1 MFGYRDLTFTSLQM
15 NLEKIF
21 QDKNIKR
28 AQEKIISN
36 IINKHINP
44 YQVPQHFYPYCP
56 CFTHYIKEGFS
67 AEDHNI
73 TKLL

>member
-1 MFGYRDLTFTSLQM
+1 MFRFRDLTFTSLQM

-21 QDKNIKR
+21 QDKNIKK
-28 AQEKIISN
+28 AQEKVISN

-44 YQVPQHFYPYCP
+44 YQMPQHFYPYCP
-56 CFTHYIKEGFS
+56 RITYYIKEGSS
-67 AEDHNI
+67 AEEHNI